1 MIEFINTPDGMCPLC
16 HNEQATDVQHMIPGT
31 HRAFSEKYGLTVKIC
46 RTCHTMLRDGKETA
60 DGWTLDE
67 LKRLAQ
73 IRWEDS
79 HLEFKDPRAA
89 FIKECGKSYL

>member
-1 MIEFINTPDGMCPLC
+1 MSKAELLLNKLDASRVATRLANASEEPHLIIGDDRIINVP
-16 HNEQATDVQHMIPGT
+16 
-31 HRAFSEKYGLTVKIC
+31 
-46 RTCHTMLRDGKETA
+46 
-60 DGWTLDE
+60 DE